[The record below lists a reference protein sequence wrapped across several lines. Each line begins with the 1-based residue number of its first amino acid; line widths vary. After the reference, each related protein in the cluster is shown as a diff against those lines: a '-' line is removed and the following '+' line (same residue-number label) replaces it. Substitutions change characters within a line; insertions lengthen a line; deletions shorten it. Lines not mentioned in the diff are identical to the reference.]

1 MKTNFPLLG
10 RLVPVL
16 LCAGAMTVSLTASAD
31 KNKPSLSLKAT
42 PQMGFAPARVVL
54 TAELKGG
61 ANDYEDFYCASIE
74 WDWGDG
80 TKSVNQVD
88 CDPFQAGKSEIERRH
103 VVTHVFELPGDF
115 NVEFRLKQK
124 DKVVG
129 IARTSVR
136 IRAGVRDIGDGG
148 IGSSGELPR

>member
-1 MKTNFPLLG
+1 MKTTFSLLG
-10 RLVPVL
+10 RLVPIL
-16 LCAGAMTVSLTASAD
+16 LCAGVLAASSAASAD
-31 KNKPSLSLKAT
+31 KNRPSVSLKAS

-61 ANDYEDFYCASIE
+61 VNDYEDFYCASIE

-80 TKSVNQVD
+80 TKSVNQAD
-88 CDPFQAGKSEIERRH
+88 CDPFEAGKSEIVRRH

-124 DKVVG
+124 NKVVAT
-129 IARTSVR
+129 ARTSVR
-136 IRAGVRDIGDGG
+136 IRAGLRDIGDGG
-148 IGSSGELPR
+148 IEW